1 MGDNDTWAEW
11 SKYVLMELKR
21 CNQQIGDLETK
32 IDKLNNEQL
41 SQLKIEIAML
51 KVKASVWGLMGG
63 AIPVIILLIREMTK

>member
-63 AIPVIILLIREMTK
+63 AIPAIILLIREMTK